1 MKPFAL
7 YHTFT
12 EHFTI
17 GEQKLLQ
24 MILEMVNANAV
35 YLLGASLNGRRTES
49 VFSPSSPSAQRIS
62 EYFLLV
68 IMGGPN
74 NKPLYEW
81 QDKIEQHLRP
91 FATVTVIVLETI
103 TFQQW
108 LNDCH
113 PFAVTVAA
121 TSVPIFKKEG
131 IQFALPT
138 TVQINQQK
146 LQGYFRE
153 GIEKTRSFFAGA
165 ELYMVRKEYKMA
177 AFMLHQATEQALVTL
192 VKTGTGYHSHTHNI
206 ERLLRYASMIS
217 YQLPDIFPRH
227 TDQEKQL
234 FKLLQNAY
242 SDARYAEL
250 YIIGYKELHLLIGRV
265 KEIIAVA
272 EGFEKKIF
280 YN

>member
-1 MKPFAL
+1 MKPFTL
-7 YHTFT
+7 YHPFR

-17 GEQKLLQ
+17 NEQKLVQ
-24 MILEMVNANAV
+24 MILEMANPNAV
-35 YLLGASLNGRRTES
+35 YLLGASLNVRRTES
-49 VFSPSSPSAQRIS
+49 IFSPSSPSAQHIS
-62 EYFLLV
+62 EYFVLV
-68 IMGGPN
+68 IVSDLN
-74 NKPLYEW
+74 SKPLYEW
-81 QDKIEQHLRP
+81 QDQLEQHLKP
-91 FATVTVIVLETI
+91 LATVTVIVLETI

-113 PFAVTVAA
+113 PFAVKVAA

-146 LQGYFRE
+146 LPGYFRE

-206 ERLLRYASMIS
+206 ERLLRYASMVS

-242 SDARYAEL
+242 SEARYAEL
-250 YIIGYKELHLLIGRV
+250 YTIGYKELHLLIGRV

-272 EGFEKKIF
+272 EGFEKNIL
-280 YN
+280 